1 MIIWHISLH
10 LKIPKYEIMYQLSVA
25 PDQVNQTLQQHI
37 LADGFDL
44 TYDIEK
50 SNGAYIYD
58 SKYNRK
64 LLDFFTCFASV
75 PLGYNHPKMVNDEAF
90 KHHLLLAAMA
100 NPSNSDVYTQ
110 QYAEFVKTFS
120 KVGIPSYLPHA
131 FFIAGGALAVENAI
145 KVAMDWKVQKNF
157 AKGYKEEKGFKVL
170 HFERAFHGRT
180 GYTLSL
186 TNTLPDKTKWF
197 AKFDWPRVS
206 TPIVKFPLADENL
219 KTAQQT
225 EELSIAQVKQAFAE
239 NKDEICAIIIEPI
252 QSEGGDNHLREEFLI
267 QLRQLADENEA
278 FLIYD
283 EVQTGVGLTGKFWCH
298 EHFSEA
304 ARPDIVA
311 FGKKMQICGILV
323 GNKVDEIENNVF
335 NVPSRINSTWGG
347 NLVDMVRATQI
358 LNIVHEDNLCD
369 NAANVG
375 TYLQQNLAQLAK
387 KFDKMSNVRGRGL
400 LTAFDFPSKE
410 MRNEFVQKGI
420 AHNVMFLGCGNQTI
434 RFRPALCIEKQHID
448 LGMEVMEKILPT
460 L

>member
-1 MIIWHISLH
+1 
-10 LKIPKYEIMYQLSVA
+10 MYQLSIA
-25 PDQVNQTLQQHI
+25 PDQVNQTLKQHI

-44 TYDIEK
+44 TYDMEK
-50 SNGAYIYD
+50 SHGAYIYD
-58 SKYNRK
+58 SKYKRE

-75 PLGYNHPKMVNDEAF
+75 PLGYNHPKMVNDENF

-110 QYAEFVKTFS
+110 QYAEFVATFS

-170 HFERAFHGRT
+170 HFEKAFHGRT

-206 TPIVKFPLADENL
+206 VPQIKFPLIGENL
-219 KTAQQT
+219 NNAISS
-225 EELSIAQVKQAFAE
+225 EELSIAQIKQAFAE
-239 NKDEICAIIIEPI
+239 NKDEICAIIVEPI

-298 EHFSEA
+298 QHFNEQ

-311 FGKKMQICGILV
+311 FGKKMQVCGILV
-323 GNKVDEIENNVF
+323 GKKVEEIEKNVF

-347 NLVDMVRATQI
+347 NLVDMVRSTQI
-358 LNIVHEDNLCD
+358 LNIVYEDQLCE

-375 TYLQQNLAQLAK
+375 AYLQQQLAQLAN
-387 KFDKMSNVRGRGL
+387 KFDKMSNVRGKGL
-400 LTAFDFPSKE
+400 LAGFDFPNKE
-410 MRNEFVQKGI
+410 MRDTFINKGLEN
-420 AHNVMFLGCGNQTI
+420 NVMFLGCGSQL
-434 RFRPALCIEKQHID
+434 FVSDQHCASKNSIS
-448 LGMEVMEKILPT
+448 T
-460 L
+460 LA

>member
-1 MIIWHISLH
+1 
-10 LKIPKYEIMYQLSVA
+10 MYQLTVA

-37 LADGFDL
+37 LADGYDL
-44 TYDIEK
+44 TYDMEK
-50 SNGAYIYD
+50 SNGAFIYD
-58 SKYNRK
+58 SKYQRK

-75 PLGYNHPKMVNDEAF
+75 PLGYNHPKMINDEAF
-90 KHHLLLAAMA
+90 KKNLLLAAMA

-110 QYAEFVKTFS
+110 QYAEFVATFS
-120 KVGIPSYLPHA
+120 KVGIPDYLPHA

-157 AKGYKEEKGFKVL
+157 AKGHTTEKGFKVL
-170 HFERAFHGRT
+170 HFEKAFHGRT

-206 TPIVKFPLADENL
+206 VPEVKFPLD
-219 KTAQQT
+219 AQHLAHAIQT
-225 EELSIAQVKQAFAE
+225 EEDSIAQIKKAFAD
-239 NKDEICAIIIEPI
+239 NKDEICAIIVEPI

-267 QLRQLADENEA
+267 QLRQLADENDA

-298 EHFSEA
+298 QHFSEK

-311 FGKKMQICGILV
+311 FGKKMQVCGILV
-323 GNKVDEIENNVF
+323 GKKVDEIETNVF
-335 NVPSRINSTWGG
+335 RVPSRINSTWGG
-347 NLVDMVRATQI
+347 NLVDMVRSTQI
-358 LNIVHEDNLCD
+358 LNILQEDQLCQ
-369 NAANVG
+369 NATDVG
-375 TYLQQNLAQLAK
+375 NYLQQQLTQLATK
-387 KFDKMSNVRGRGL
+387 HDKMSNVRGKGL
-400 LTAFDFPSKE
+400 LCAFDFPNKD
-410 MRNEFVQKGI
+410 MRNAFVQKGMD
-420 AHNVMFLGCGNQTI
+420 HNVMFLGCGNQTI

-448 LGMEVMEKILPT
+448 MGVEVMEKILPT

>member
-1 MIIWHISLH
+1 
-10 LKIPKYEIMYQLSVA
+10 MYKLSVA
-25 PDQVNQTLQQHI
+25 PDQVNETLQQHI

-58 SKYNRK
+58 SKYNRN

-75 PLGYNHPKMVNDEAF
+75 PLGYNHPKMMNDEGF
-90 KHHLLLAAMA
+90 KHNLLLAAMA

-110 QYAEFVKTFS
+110 QYAEFVATFA
-120 KVGIPSYLPHA
+120 KIGIPSYLPHA
-131 FFIAGGALAVENAI
+131 FFIAGGGLAVENAI

-157 AKGYKEEKGFKVL
+157 AKGYTTEKGFKVL
-170 HFERAFHGRT
+170 HFEKAFHGRT

-206 TPIVKFPLADENL
+206 VPQIKFPLIDTNL
-219 KTAQQT
+219 TTAIDT
-225 EELSIAQVKQAFAE
+225 ETASILQIKQAFADH
-239 NKDEICAIIIEPI
+239 KDEICAIIIEPI

-298 EHFSEA
+298 QHFSEQ

-311 FGKKMQICGILV
+311 FGKKMQVCGILV
-323 GNKVDEIENNVF
+323 GKKVDEIEKNVF

-358 LNIVHEDNLCD
+358 LNIIEEDQLCE
-369 NAANVG
+369 NAAVVG
-375 TYLQQNLAQLAK
+375 DYLKQGLAK
-387 KFDKMSNVRGRGL
+387 LAEKYEIMSNVRGRGL
-400 LTAFDFPSKE
+400 LCGFDFSTKE
-410 MRNEFVQKGI
+410 MRNDFIQKGI
-420 AHNVMFLGCGNQTI
+420 AKNVMFLGCGNQTI
-434 RFRPALCIEKQHID
+434 RFRPALCIEKKHID
-448 LGMEVMEKILPT
+448 EGIEVMESILPK

>member
-1 MIIWHISLH
+1 
-10 LKIPKYEIMYQLSVA
+10 MYQLSVA

-44 TYDIEK
+44 TYDMEK

-90 KHHLLLAAMA
+90 KHNLLLAAMA

-157 AKGYKEEKGFKVL
+157 AKGHKEEKGFKVL
-170 HFERAFHGRT
+170 HFERAFHGRS

-206 TPIVKFPLADENL
+206 IPQVKFPLVDENL
-219 KTAQQT
+219 KTAIET
-225 EELSIAQVKQAFAE
+225 EELSIAQVKQAFAD

-278 FLIYD
+278 FLIFD

-347 NLVDMVRATQI
+347 NLVDMVRSTQI
-358 LNIVHEDNLCD
+358 LNIVHDDNLCD

-375 TYLQQNLAQLAK
+375 AYLQQNLAELAK
-387 KFDKMSNVRGRGL
+387 KYDKMSNVRGRGL
-400 LTAFDFPSKE
+400 LTAFDFPTKE
-410 MRNEFVQKGI
+410 MRNEFVQKGME
-420 AHNVMFLGCGNQTI
+420 HNVMFLGCGNQTI

-448 LGMEVMEKILPT
+448 LGIELMEKILPS